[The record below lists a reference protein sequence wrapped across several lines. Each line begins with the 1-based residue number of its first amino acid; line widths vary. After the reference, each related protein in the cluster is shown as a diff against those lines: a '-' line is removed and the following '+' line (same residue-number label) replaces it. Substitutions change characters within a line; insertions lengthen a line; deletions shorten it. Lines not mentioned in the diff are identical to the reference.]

1 MGHGKRPRSA
11 EKGCSPPRVK
21 QSKLES
27 PPPSTNNNS
36 KTEQVIVSAVE
47 TYNRFWPLYDQGEP
61 EKLADPAGDGSH
73 REALLPDTLITP
85 PSLKRDALGQTAHE
99 LVPDQIQLVIRTLS
113 FIFKELEGISLSLN
127 KLSRA
132 LLAHLPSST
141 ELSNLHQSPVQLVSA
156 LKRQP
161 DQKSH
166 LKSSRCRPP
175 LPQRNRQ
182 SLIFQPNKIC
192 LAIFSRDA
200 PRLRWNNL
208 RMAKGYL
215 RDLLNIPF
223 FQIDLISVVPLIAT
237 PWPRKFMLSF
247 QSARI
252 PHLLARQKDRLA
264 PWEIVTTRVFKDT
277 SVKPLFANILTGN
290 ERSFPPSVPI
300 IKGKTPSRV
309 PPVPSA
315 TSSAH
320 LATLRNDPIASGDW
334 NIPEER
340 NLIFSYGKLP
350 SEEQQAILDRLDLLK
365 QRLLSQGDPSM
376 PMREESRHS
385 TSHKAFPSNALI
397 ISQPATLLPPTD
409 LNQQSPVDQQ
419 LQQHH
424 STVEEVDKLNTPV
437 FDLMSN
443 QNMEVDDSF
452 ASMPELESTL
462 SEDHQEMTMH
472 VPSPRSRLSIHLRD
486 NSSPAAQQLQVM
498 TGTPLSATL
507 VKTDNSDGSTSI
519 AHQRLATTHLNEQHP
534 TSPTLPNSSSPA
546 KPFLPVNVTK
556 SRIQSTQKKTLSA
569 QTKITDFLMGPRSTS
584 KNPLNNSK

>member
-11 EKGCSPPRVK
+11 EKGCSPPRAK

-36 KTEQVIVSAVE
+36 KTEQVTVSAVE
-47 TYNRFWPLYDQGEP
+47 TYNRFWPLYDQGEL
-61 EKLADPAGDGSH
+61 EKLADSAGDGSH

-85 PSLKRDALGQTAHE
+85 PSLKREALGQTAHD

-156 LKRQP
+156 LKRQL
-161 DQKSH
+161 DQKSL
-166 LKSSRCRPP
+166 LKGLRCRLP
-175 LPQRNRQ
+175 LLQRNKQ

-192 LAIFSRDA
+192 LSIFSRDA
-200 PRLRWNNL
+200 PSLRWNNL

-223 FQIDLISVVPLIAT
+223 FQIDLISVAPLNAT

-277 SVKPLFANILTGN
+277 SVKPLFANILTDN
-290 ERSFPPSVPI
+290 ERSFPSSVPI
-300 IKGKTPSRV
+300 ITGKTPSRV
-309 PPVPSA
+309 SPVPPA
-315 TSSAH
+315 TPSAH
-320 LATLRNDPIASGDW
+320 LVTLRNDPIASGDW

-340 NLIFSYGKLP
+340 NLISSYGKLP

-365 QRLLSQGDPSM
+365 QRLLSQGDPSI
-376 PMREESRHS
+376 PMREESRRS
-385 TSHKAFPSNALI
+385 TSHMVSPSNALI
-397 ISQPATLLPPTD
+397 ISQPVTLLPPTD

-419 LQQHH
+419 HH

-437 FDLMSN
+437 SVLMPN

-462 SEDHQEMTMH
+462 PEDHQEMTMH
-472 VPSPRSRLSIHLRD
+472 APSSRSCPLIHLRD
-486 NSSPAAQQLQVM
+486 NSSPSAQQLQVM
-498 TGTPLSATL
+498 AGTPLSATL
-507 VKTDNSDGSTSI
+507 VKTDNSDGSTSV
-519 AHQRLATTHLNEQHP
+519 AHQRLVTTHLNEQHP
-534 TSPTLPNSSSPA
+534 TSPTLPNSSFPA

-556 SRIQSTQKKTLSA
+556 SSIQLTQKKTLSA